1 MKSEIADFTLRANY
15 PNYRCTNYFCDNLGR
30 DEEVLTALPG
40 YGPPEIDY
48 RLKEKDDP
56 STLVTGYVDACL
68 LCKMTAKE
76 GRQYVGHLLGEKRGN
91 KKSTDYLELKRL
103 AFCKNFRR
111 MKMSMGLIEN
121 KCVVP
126 SVTTKQYSM
135 KLVSHK
141 GANLIGLTQEGF
153 PVPDFC
159 ILTTKSYKLS
169 PAKREKHLV
178 SAIYNLEQLTS
189 DRLGNPE
196 SPLIFAMRCA
206 LPEYL
211 PGLMPTYL
219 NVGVTDEV
227 FEGLKNIYG
236 EIVAEKIYYNN
247 LKTIYAVLYTGNEH
261 GSNAAP
267 VHDATENRESLRD
280 RIIFYHRRISEKEP
294 DVLTDAFYQF
304 SFFVKAAAAFYA
316 DNQDL
321 IYTFQKGDKARPALI
336 LQKMVWTVRDD
347 DSHPGVLYS
356 RHSRTGLGM
365 QIESFNNIFGED
377 IMTGLIKS
385 DDTEFFHRDT
395 IKGRFP
401 GVYHFS
407 PYAHLLEKK
416 LKSAATV
423 EFAVESSEKK
433 HLFAILQLDY
443 SEMTG
448 RATLLS
454 TIDLYQNKIISKERV
469 VKLIR
474 PYHLRQIF
482 SERIDDD
489 SLRNL
494 LFFSQ
499 GISILPR
506 TAVSARLFFSSARAI
521 EAKRNGDRIC
531 YCKSTYCPTD
541 RMVMSEVDAIL
552 SLTPAAIHVVTACL
566 GYGIPALINLEN
578 YNVVLRDNTL
588 INEQGL
594 VLREGDWIT
603 ISSKQRMLF
612 AGKATFKAAR
622 FQKYLEGQKLELEAK
637 EEKVFVNMS
646 KAYLAYQNI
655 VDSIE
660 YGEITRLSDL
670 TRLIRN
676 DMDKKP
682 EKARSFVNSWFDS
695 HTGYYVQQ
703 ILKSQLGTHLEQ
715 HNLYNLLTIERRIL
729 FFKTI
734 IPVCQ
739 QHYLRGYSA
748 GAFMIG
754 RFICQHH
761 PVEFWRALSMNEIVF
776 LLNEYVLFEKYLQVL
791 NDFGEKHIN
800 RARNEILSIG
810 LGQISITG
818 TNAVTFIALKLAD
831 VDWSALNTI
840 SDNGIDQETMLLIS
854 LIRLPYGTLYNYDQA
869 WSVGV
874 LEDICHQE
882 HLPLP
887 DRDAV

>member
-1 MKSEIADFTLRANY
+1 MKSEITDFALRANY
-15 PNYRCTNYFCDNLGR
+15 PNYRCTNYFCDNFGKTT
-30 DEEVLTALPG
+30 EASAELPG
-40 YGPPEIDY
+40 YGPPEIEY
-48 RLKEKDDP
+48 HVAGQKSPCL
-56 STLVTGYVDACL
+56 LVTGYIDAHL
-68 LCKMTAKE
+68 LFNMPGKE
-76 GRQYVGHLLGEKRGN
+76 GRQYLMHLIREQEGN
-91 KKSTDYLELKRL
+91 RKSIDYLEAGRQ
-103 AFCKNFRR
+103 AYRGNFRR

-121 KCVVP
+121 KFVVP
-126 SVTTKQYSM
+126 SVTTKQYSV
-135 KLVSHK
+135 KFVSHK

-169 PAKREKHLV
+169 PPKRQKHLI
-178 SAIYNLEQLTS
+178 SAIYNLELLTS

-196 SPLIFAMRCA
+196 NPLIFAVRCA

-227 FEGLKNIYG
+227 FHGLKKIYG
-236 EIVAEKIYYNN
+236 DVVAEKIYYNN
-247 LKTIYAVLYTGNEH
+247 LKTIFSVLCNGNDH
-261 GSNAAP
+261 CNATAP
-267 VHDATENRESLRD
+267 LHEAAGTRESLRD
-280 RIIFYHRRISEKEP
+280 KIGYYHQKISEKEP
-294 DVLTDAFYQF
+294 AILTDAFYQF
-304 SFFVKAAAAFYA
+304 SFFVKAAASFYA

-321 IYTFQKGDKARPALI
+321 IYTFQKGERARPALI

-377 IMTGLIKS
+377 IMTGLIKTE
-385 DDTEFFHRDT
+385 DTEFFHRDT
-395 IKGRFP
+395 IKEQFP

-433 HLFAILQLDY
+433 HLFAILQLDN

-454 TIDLYQNKIISKERV
+454 TIDLYQNKIINKERV
-469 VKLIR
+469 VKLIM

-489 SLRNL
+489 SFNKLQ
-494 LFFSQ
+494 FFSH

-521 EAKRNGDRIC
+521 EAKRGGDRIC

-578 YNVVLRDNTL
+578 NNIVLRDNTL
-588 INEQGL
+588 INEQGH

-603 ISSKQRMLF
+603 ISSKQRTLF

-637 EEKVFVNMS
+637 EEKVFINMS
-646 KAYLAYQNI
+646 KAYKAYQAI

-660 YGEITRLSDL
+660 YGEITKLSDL

-676 DMDKKP
+676 DLDKKP
-682 EKARSFVNSWFDS
+682 EKAQKFVNAWFDS
-695 HTGYYVQQ
+695 HTTYYVQQ

-715 HNLYNLLTIERRIL
+715 HNLYNLLTISRRIL

-734 IPVCQ
+734 IPICRRQ
-739 QHYLRGYSA
+739 YLQGYSA

-761 PVEFWRALSMNEIVF
+761 PVEFWKALTLNEIVF
-776 LLNEYVLFEKYLQVL
+776 LLNEYILFEKYLQVL

-800 RARNEILSIG
+800 RARSEILSMG
-810 LGQISITG
+810 LGQISMTEN
-818 TNAVTFIALKLAD
+818 NAVAFIALKLAN
-831 VDWSALNTI
+831 VDWTSLAAI
-840 SDNGIDQETMLLIS
+840 ADNGTDQETRL
-854 LIRLPYGTLYNYDQA
+854 LIRLIKLPYGVLFNYDQP

-874 LEDICHQE
+874 LEEICRQE
-882 HLPLP
+882 QLPLP